1 MNSVYVLIIW
11 AVVWII
17 GYFFYAKWVDR
28 RVWAVD
34 PKRATPAKMYMDGVD
49 FMPAKKTV
57 LYGFQLNSIAG
68 AAPIL
73 GPIIALQWGW
83 LPAIL
88 WLCFGVFFIGW
99 IHDYSSCML
108 SVRND
113 GQTFGALSYR
123 LISPRARG
131 ILLTFIYFYLL
142 LIAAVFAL
150 VGARGLSTNAALPLP
165 MLVVVGVAFLVG
177 QLIYRTKVDILWTT
191 IIAIAIIF
199 FAIWLG
205 GVLPIKGSFT
215 TMAIA
220 VLIFAYFS
228 AILPVWR
235 FIQPFNYASVYVV
248 YFGIIFGIIG
258 LLIGHKP
265 LTLPAFTSWSIGI
278 GPLWPLLFVTIAC
291 GCISGWHSLVS
302 STATSRQIE
311 TELDARPVA
320 GGAMFA
326 EFTIAIIATLV
337 CATAFSGSAEYLK
350 ALKNPIGIFTTG
362 LGSAIT
368 TVGFPASYATTVA
381 AAMISILLLTVL
393 NLVVRFM
400 KVATVELL
408 GDKISIAKNVHVA
421 TIAALILAYI
431 LIVTGTW
438 QFIWVLFGGAN
449 QLMAGLAL
457 LLVTLFLASKAR
469 NYTVAIIPMFF
480 MYATT
485 VAALIY
491 TSCFKLLPAAFAGKV
506 AGFKLAGN
514 YIGAGIA
521 ILLVIIALILIY
533 DGMKA
538 FARYR
543 AGEVPAEAEKA
554 PA

>member
-11 AVVWII
+11 AAVWII

-68 AAPIL
+68 AAPII
-73 GPIIALQWGW
+73 GPIVALQWGW

-88 WLCFGVFFIGW
+88 WLSLGVFFIGW
-99 IHDYSSCML
+99 IHDYSSCMV

-142 LIAAVFAL
+142 LVASVFAL
-150 VGARGLSTNAALPLP
+150 IIAKGLSGNAALPLP

-177 QLIYRTKVDILWTT
+177 HLIYRTKVDILWTT

-205 GVLPIKGSFT
+205 GKVPIKASFT
-215 TMAIA
+215 TMLIA

-228 AILPVWR
+228 AVLPVWR
-235 FIQPFNYASVYVV
+235 FIQPYNYASVYVV

-265 LTLPAFTSWSIGI
+265 LTLPAVTSWSIGI

-311 TELDARPVA
+311 NELDARPVA

-337 CATAFSGSAEYLK
+337 CATAYSGAGEYLK
-350 ALKNPIGIFTTG
+350 ALKGGPVAIFTAG

-368 TVGFPASYATTVA
+368 SVGFPASYAKSVA
-381 AAMISILLLTVL
+381 GAMILILALTVV

-400 KVATVELL
+400 KVATVELM

-421 TIAALILAYI
+421 TIAALILTYI
-431 LIVTGTW
+431 MITTGTW

-469 NYTVAIIPMFF
+469 NYTVVIIPMFF

-506 AGFKLAGN
+506 AGFKLAGH
-514 YIGAGIA
+514 YIGGGVG

-543 AGEVPAEAEKA
+543 AGEAEAEKA